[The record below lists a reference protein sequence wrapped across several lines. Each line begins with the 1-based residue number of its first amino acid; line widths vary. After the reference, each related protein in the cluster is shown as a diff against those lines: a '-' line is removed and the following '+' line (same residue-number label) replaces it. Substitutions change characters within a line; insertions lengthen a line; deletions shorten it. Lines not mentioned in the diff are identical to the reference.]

1 MILLDLFSGIGGFS
15 LGLDKWVTKHYYSEI
30 DKHAIAIYKH
40 NFKESIYVGSVESI
54 GDIERPNI
62 ITFGSPCQDFS
73 IAGKRSGLEGSRS
86 SLIQY
91 ALNTIS
97 KFRPDVFIWENVK
110 GVFSSNDGADFWAIV
125 KAFADIGGYRLEW
138 QLLNTAWFLPQN
150 RERIYLIGHLAEG
163 STRNIFPIGEDNT
176 EVETNRIKIIGT
188 TKSDTA
194 DGTNSRSLV
203 YSDDGIVTALDAT
216 MWKQPKQ
223 ILVEPV
229 CMTRKS
235 FDGNEADGKRAWRE
249 HKTPNQSPVL
259 NAQMG
264 MGGDNVPYVVE
275 SNAVEVKMIQNSGD
289 IGNRKLSESN
299 IAYSLRCSQGSDGGQ
314 SLVSNNS
321 IRRLTEIECERLQGF
336 PDNWTQYGDYDEV
349 KKVSKTQRYKCLGN
363 AITVNVVREIGRRI
377 YDRI

>member
-216 MWKQPKQ
+216 
-223 ILVEPV
+223 
-229 CMTRKS
+229 
-235 FDGNEADGKRAWRE
+235 
-249 HKTPNQSPVL
+249 
-259 NAQMG
+259 
-264 MGGDNVPYVVE
+264 
-275 SNAVEVKMIQNSGD
+275 
-289 IGNRKLSESN
+289 IGNNQNKSWS
-299 IAYSLRCSQGSDGGQ
+299 SQF
-314 SLVSNNS
+314 V
-321 IRRLTEIECERLQGF
+321 
-336 PDNWTQYGDYDEV
+336 
-349 KKVSKTQRYKCLGN
+349 
-363 AITVNVVREIGRRI
+363 
-377 YDRI
+377 